1 MKKYTREQILKE
13 KPSSSQIFIR
23 NDGGFNS
30 LKEDCKYKIDSYVA
44 ELDIIYLIK
53 V

>member
-1 MKKYTREQILKE
+1 MELYTKKEILDE
-13 KPSSSQIFIR
+13 KPSSSQVFIR